1 MTKIK
6 ICGLVRER
14 DIDYVNQ
21 YLPDYAGF
29 ILNVPRS
36 RRSLSPEKAENLIRL
51 LNPGIQAVG
60 VIVDQ
65 PLDQA
70 IELLNLGFLDALQLH
85 GSEDETYI
93 QALKAATGRPVWK
106 AFQVKDQTDLE
117 SARTCGADQIILD
130 SGQGSGECFDW
141 DLLQGFDRPYF
152 LAGGLGPQNVV
163 RAIKQL
169 HPYGIDLS
177 SGIETNGVKDKGKLS
192 SVIASVR
199 RIK

>member
-6 ICGLVRER
+6 ICGLSRER

-36 RRSLSPEKAENLIRL
+36 RRSLSPEKAEGLVRL

-60 VIVDQ
+60 VLVNQ
-65 PLDQA
+65 PLDFA
-70 IELLNLGFLDALQLH
+70 IELLKLGFFDVLQLH
-85 GSEDETYI
+85 GSEDEDYI

-106 AFQVKDQTDLE
+106 AFQVKSQSDLDA
-117 SARTCGADQIILD
+117 ARICGADQIILD
-130 SGQGSGECFDW
+130 SGQGSGQCFDW
-141 DLLQGFDRPYF
+141 ELLQDFNRPYF

-163 RAIKQL
+163 KAIKQL

-177 SGIETNGVKDKGKLS
+177 SGIETDGVKDKGKLS

-199 RIK
+199 KIK